1 MGDESRQDSFN
12 SYIPIWDGNAGSM
25 RKFKKSV
32 TLWLAGLDLERT
44 ASYNLA
50 ARFLLRQTGAA
61 RARGEEEDIDTLA
74 HRPAVADVVGTEIQA
89 ADYTHGVWHLVK
101 CFEELC
107 GKTASE
113 KRGELRQKLYV
124 SLRRG
129 PSEPVTN
136 FASTWRTLVAE
147 CIAEGIPVT
156 PVESGWLFKERLALT
171 EMQRQVVETATGEE
185 PEFAVVEREV
195 LRLFR
200 RVHLTRSEA
209 AGGSHLRSWRQAFVT
224 EERYEDETEEY
235 EDEPEGETEAYE
247 TAAEEEDGGEAA
259 ADELETELEA
269 MAAALDEGDDL
280 PPEVAEE
287 AAAHL
292 ENAGEALV
300 TLREARRQIAAI
312 RKDRGYKAPGAV
324 GSAGGGGRGTAPGKG
339 AGRGVCHN
347 CGQAGGRSPKHVHY
361 TETEANVV
369 DFMDHG
375 ASVEVDEFEV
385 MMTLAEALEVSSL
398 PKRGS
403 PPTLLG
409 AMDSACNRTC
419 AGPEWIKQA
428 LAAIPPEYLSL
439 VVENHEAERFRF
451 GNNQTLVSSRR
462 VRIPCCL
469 EGQVMLLWVS
479 DVPNPKLGCLVGRD
493 CMEALGAVLD
503 FEDHM
508 ARFKTLGLGPLR
520 LPQLRAGHLGLPLF
534 PKAGW
539 PAVGGLR
546 SFKPLGRNGVVE
558 LQLGFGAWMRLRTK
572 AAWQLMLT
580 VSESFVSEQAVV
592 DSRAA
597 LTSTSVPV
605 SKPTSKP
612 AAVLLESPKTTQTP
626 SVSHA
631 PRPGSQVRRKMAKNG
646 GAFARAFGL
655 ALAGLTAVAGAHAST
670 ALRPLPV
677 EVGNRPDGMAR
688 TVRGHGA
695 TRSVHTRAVENR
707 VFSGVSEEQVRLQ
720 RMQLEEAKKAQS
732 EVKEVREERM
742 RALLGPRGGL
752 PRLRAELLELAVL
765 LRVDIEEK
773 DTVETIRKKVTPVA
787 RAIALPPPP
796 SQASSSSEVTRP
808 KAPSRTAGPM
818 GSGSDF
824 GPPTRLAAPPMEE
837 ETVPSDD
844 SFRMITSEELVVA
857 QATAKA
863 LRQASASASP
873 AAVHEALQ
881 VLANAEEAAA
891 FHDCFVQAADSEV
904 AAHFERRGHGT
915 RAYCPDAYGH
925 VGVFRAKRGAVD
937 RQALENWMVGAA
949 SLRAEDRPVV
959 LCLVGPAQT
968 WRKAVQPW
976 LGPDLGLE
984 AVGTAGLVLSNLPAV
999 LDGARDGR
1007 YATFWHLRRALPRLF
1022 ERRFDSFHSTLA
1034 VDQQNNL
1041 DGGESRAFENSPDT
1055 AGEPPAGGL
1064 PFPFRAVENSP
1075 DTAGEPLEG
1084 QEEQEEMDALVK
1096 DAPKPTKEIVQAV
1109 AKLHRNTGHVS
1120 KRRLARALAVSGA
1133 PPVVIRAALELRCE
1147 ICAEEARPKTRMP
1160 ASLPRASHFG
1170 DRVHG
1175 DLFSFKDGAGQTR
1188 WVAHWVDVA
1197 TRYQACSLLRSKTA
1211 QEVGATLAEWTRIF
1225 GAPKT
1230 LVVDMGPEF
1239 VAESFQDLCD
1249 FYDTVLHHIPVEA
1262 PWRNGVAERAGASTK
1277 AVLQRLVKEYLPV
1290 TEVDVSQVVTAAA
1303 GAYNDDINDSGYSP
1317 SQAVFGRQPK
1327 SFADCLDPGLAQ
1339 TALTNEPSFCRAL
1352 AIRETARVAMLRL
1365 HYSQAMSKALL
1376 ARSRAPHP
1384 EHYNAGDVVYF
1395 YRRQK
1400 SKPGKKLQL
1409 KAWHGPALVVAMEG
1423 PDENQLSAHIAHRG
1437 NVMKVAIQ
1445 HLRKASALERLA
1457 ATDWAPALQTV
1468 LNEVTDA
1475 PEPVP
1480 TETTADPA
1488 DTPAEEVPAG
1498 NESGPSPV
1506 VVVVPGPGGGSQPS
1520 LSLPPGSRRPSL
1532 SSLAPWEKES
1542 HSVYPRV
1549 CEERPASKAKPL
1561 GEPVVGEPMDGTSE
1575 ALGLREAAVESAAP
1589 SAPELVPI
1597 LEETVGES
1605 PEAQSSPVDESTSAP
1620 VSPFDHPLVRLME
1633 QVVED
1638 RHTGYEDMRC
1648 GTWDGRWPT
1657 PSEVQRKRLQA
1668 TGDLMT
1674 LPVESEACL
1683 ASAGKEITWS
1693 RLDVKTKDA
1702 FQKAADEQWQK
1713 WTENGSVQELSVEES
1728 RRVQA
1733 DLKRSGKSGDLLT
1746 PRWVLTDKNAALS
1759 TPGNPLPA
1767 KPSARLVVPGFKD
1780 TAHLEGRLRT
1790 DAPTASRIAIL
1801 LLCAVAAH
1809 FPSWELVSAD
1819 VRAAFLKGDAY
1830 MAGSRTLYMQQPDRR
1845 KGPSLPGVR
1854 FGVIFRVLKGV
1865 FGLADAPRQ
1874 WYLRLCRTLQEHG
1887 WVKSALDGALF
1898 YLRAPSGEL
1907 LALMVVHVDDLLF
1920 AGCKA
1925 ALEILR
1931 KIGKE
1936 LGFGALSHSDFQYS
1950 VLWTPNPISMVEYH
1964 ENLHVPVVSRAD
1976 RKDLERA
1983 LGPSEVRRLRT
1994 VVGSLQWLV
2003 SQLRFDHGFALSSL
2017 QSEQPPTVGTL
2028 LKAAQLARELKNDAH
2043 FTLTY
2048 RPVDVWKGGLVT
2060 VSDAALG
2067 NVNADKTVK
2076 GNLKLFSQG
2085 CYAVLLADEELVKGR
2100 RGVFNLL
2107 NFRSHKIAR
2116 VCRSS
2121 YAAETLGV
2129 EEALDAGELCR
2140 AFLAEVRGASL
2151 LRDRRSVYSVP
2162 LVAVTD
2168 AKDVHDRC
2176 SNDLGFG
2183 AQKSLVLTLASL
2195 RQQLREPNT
2204 AMRWTHTDNLFVDG
2218 GTKEMDSGALR
2229 TVLSRGTWS
2238 IEHEPEFVKSKKGK
2252 KKPAPTTESVDQALP
2267 GEPLPD
2273 GDLKNYV
2280 TRLAR
2285 QPGWHSEDGVLV
2297 QVAEGA
2303 KSFRCPEP
2311 RASRLAKPLRTTIGL
2326 FEVGKGQM
2334 QWRILELDA
2343 LYSEE
2348 PQPNGK
2354 LPRPSVTLVTF
2365 FQGQN
2370 LHPVAEDG
2378 VKDKFGRF
2386 LVFWIA
2392 QGMWVMLISMP
2403 NLFINSSSVSRPLN
2417 WFDWLLVAGFAYAVA
2432 VEILAD
2438 IQKANWVSAG
2448 RPGGFCQV
2456 GVWSLSRHPN
2466 YFGEIFQW
2474 WCAFALAYNSSE
2486 ASSGYMDPLWWA
2498 CILSPL
2504 FTMHILLNIG
2514 ATGISNAEGKNLK
2527 RYYEKCPEEYAEY
2540 RKNTSILIP
2549 MVGYRHI
2556 PLSVKRTLLF
2566 EFERY
2571 EYRPGGGSEVKT
2583 D

>member
-1 MGDESRQDSFN
+1 MQPQDLAKPSTTLNRVEEALADEEYFDWEDLELQEVVYAKKRRREAALAKLAAASQSPQRPPQPEDAPTQRRKAVVFAQEGMSQPEAKRLLPPECTISKEREWHHRWKLKWALKHVLVYAWSIHKQRTGEDCPAAVDKNSISQSCAGSKKGAKPQDPRELAQPVEPAEEPQEPAEEPQAEASSASRGFPELDVGTYPKEEVEVEVKAEDSYTYEEQEETEEEPLEKDPPQEVPPRVEEVPKEKARGKKEKEEKAPKERKEKEKEKEKKAPKKKEREEKAPKDKEERKKEKSRKDKDRDRDRRRRKEEEKDRDRDRRRRKEEDKKEGKAPKEKEKESEAPEEKQKAPQEPGEVAPERAEPPKKADPGRGQTEEPREKAQQERARGSTEAEEPVRSFRERGLFDYEHSSSRTASGRKPNDYKDSFN

-89 ADYTHGVWHLVK
+89 ADYTHGVWHLVR

-171 EMQRQVVETATGEE
+171 EMQRQLLETATGEE

-209 AGGSHLRSWRQAFVT
+209 AGGSHLRSWRQAPSRPGTVPSSAASTASGGTSRFRRSFNRSRTPGQGPSQAFVT
-224 EERYEDETEEY
+224 EEHYEDETEEY

-312 RKDRGYKAPGAV
+312 RKDRGYKAPGAA
-324 GSAGGGGRGTAPGKG
+324 GSAGGGGRGPQQPSGSQSPGKPSPSK
-339 AGRGVCHN
+339 
-347 CGQAGGRSPKHVHY
+347 GGRSPKHVHY

-375 ASVEVDEFEV
+375 TSVEVDEFEV

-403 PPTLLG
+403 PATLLG

-462 VRIPCCL
+462 VRIPWCL
-469 EGQVMLLWVS
+469 EGHVMLLWVS

-503 FEDHM
+503 FEDHT

-572 AAWQLMLT
+572 AAWQLMLA

-597 LTSTSVPV
+597 LTSTSVSV

-612 AAVLLESPKTTQTP
+612 AAVLLESVGKWRRMVVRLRERLAWHWQGLLLWLVRMPQLRFAPFPWKSVTGPKEWQEQ
-626 SVSHA
+626 SE
-631 PRPGSQVRRKMAKNG
+631 GMVRR
-646 GAFARAFGL
+646 GAWPR
-655 ALAGLTAVAGAHAST
+655 
-670 ALRPLPV
+670 RWY
-677 EVGNRPDGMAR
+677 
-688 TVRGHGA
+688 
-695 TRSVHTRAVENR
+695 TRAVENR
-707 VFSGVSEEQVRLQ
+707 VFSGVNLGHSVSLRNKCGLAFAFLEDEIVLEGLRALKAPKGVRSRLQ

-796 SQASSSSEVTRP
+796 SQASSSSEVPRP

-818 GSGSDF
+818 GTGSEF
-824 GPPTRLAAPPMEE
+824 VPPTRLAAPPMEE
-837 ETVPSDD
+837 EVVPSDD
-844 SFRMITSEELVVA
+844 SFRMITSEELA
-857 QATAKA
+857 EQMAGLDAYMA

-915 RAYCPDAYGH
+915 RAYSPDAYGH

-949 SLRAEDRPVV
+949 SLRAEDRSCPY
-959 LCLVGPAQT
+959 
-968 WRKAVQPW
+968 
-976 LGPDLGLE
+976 
-984 AVGTAGLVLSNLPAV
+984 SNLPAV

-1041 DGGESRAFENSPDT
+1041 DGGDSRAFENSPDT

-1084 QEEQEEMDALVK
+1084 QEEQEEMDALVR
-1096 DAPKPTKEIVQAV
+1096 DAPKPTKEIVQAI

-1197 TRYQACSLLRSKTA
+1197 TRYQACTLLRSKTA

-1290 TEVDVSQVVTAAA
+1290 TEGDVSQVVTAAA

-1317 SQAVFGRQPK
+1317 SQAV
-1327 SFADCLDPGLAQ
+1327 GLAQ

-1423 PDENQLSAHIAHRG
+1423 PDENQLSAYGAYRG
-1437 NVMKVAIQ
+1437 NVTKVAIE

-1480 TETTADPA
+1480 TETTAEA
-1488 DTPAEEVPAG
+1488 PAEEVPA
-1498 NESGPSPV
+1498 V
-1506 VVVVPGPGGGSQPS
+1506 VSQDR
-1520 LSLPPGSRRPSL
+1520 SRRPSL

-1542 HSVYPRV
+1542 HSVYRKRSHESV
-1549 CEERPASKAKPL
+1549 TAGESSERPASKAKPL

-1575 ALGLREAAVESAAP
+1575 ALGLRDAAVESAAP

-1597 LEETVGES
+1597 PEETVGES
-1605 PEAQSSPVDESTSAP
+1605 PGAQSSHEGESTAEDK
-1620 VSPFDHPLVRLME
+1620 DHPLVRLME
-1633 QVVED
+1633 QVAED
-1638 RHTGYEDMRC
+1638 RQTGYEEIRC

-1674 LPVESEACL
+1674 LPVENEACL

-1746 PRWVLTDKNAALS
+1746 PR
-1759 TPGNPLPA
+1759 
-1767 KPSARLVVPGFKD
+1767 
-1780 TAHLEGRLRT
+1780 
-1790 DAPTASRIAIL
+1790 
-1801 LLCAVAAH
+1801 
-1809 FPSWELVSAD
+1809 
-1819 VRAAFLKGDAY
+1819 
-1830 MAGSRTLYMQQPDRR
+1830 
-1845 KGPSLPGVR
+1845 
-1854 FGVIFRVLKGV
+1854 
-1865 FGLADAPRQ
+1865 
-1874 WYLRLCRTLQEHG
+1874 
-1887 WVKSALDGALF
+1887 
-1898 YLRAPSGEL
+1898 
-1907 LALMVVHVDDLLF
+1907 
-1920 AGCKA
+1920 
-1925 ALEILR
+1925 
-1931 KIGKE
+1931 
-1936 LGFGALSHSDFQYS
+1936 
-1950 VLWTPNPISMVEYH
+1950 
-1964 ENLHVPVVSRAD
+1964 
-1976 RKDLERA
+1976 
-1983 LGPSEVRRLRT
+1983 
-1994 VVGSLQWLV
+1994 VGSDRQ
-2003 SQLRFDHGFALSSL
+2003 
-2017 QSEQPPTVGTL
+2017 E
-2028 LKAAQLARELKNDAH
+2028 
-2043 FTLTY
+2043 
-2048 RPVDVWKGGLVT
+2048 
-2060 VSDAALG
+2060 
-2067 NVNADKTVK
+2067 
-2076 GNLKLFSQG
+2076 
-2085 CYAVLLADEELVKGR
+2085 
-2100 RGVFNLL
+2100 
-2107 NFRSHKIAR
+2107 
-2116 VCRSS
+2116 
-2121 YAAETLGV
+2121 
-2129 EEALDAGELCR
+2129 
-2140 AFLAEVRGASL
+2140 RGA
-2151 LRDRRSVYSVP
+2151 V
-2162 LVAVTD
+2162 
-2168 AKDVHDRC
+2168 
-2176 SNDLGFG
+2176 N
-2183 AQKSLVLTLASL
+2183 
-2195 RQQLREPNT
+2195 
-2204 AMRWTHTDNLFVDG
+2204 
-2218 GTKEMDSGALR
+2218 
-2229 TVLSRGTWS
+2229 
-2238 IEHEPEFVKSKKGK
+2238 
-2252 KKPAPTTESVDQALP
+2252 P
-2267 GEPLPD
+2267 GE
-2273 GDLKNYV
+2273 
-2280 TRLAR
+2280 
-2285 QPGWHSEDGVLV
+2285 S
-2297 QVAEGA
+2297 
-2303 KSFRCPEP
+2303 
-2311 RASRLAKPLRTTIGL
+2311 
-2326 FEVGKGQM
+2326 
-2334 QWRILELDA
+2334 
-2343 LYSEE
+2343 
-2348 PQPNGK
+2348 
-2354 LPRPSVTLVTF
+2354 
-2365 FQGQN
+2365 
-2370 LHPVAEDG
+2370 
-2378 VKDKFGRF
+2378 
-2386 LVFWIA
+2386 
-2392 QGMWVMLISMP
+2392 
-2403 NLFINSSSVSRPLN
+2403 
-2417 WFDWLLVAGFAYAVA
+2417 
-2432 VEILAD
+2432 
-2438 IQKANWVSAG
+2438 
-2448 RPGGFCQV
+2448 
-2456 GVWSLSRHPN
+2456 
-2466 YFGEIFQW
+2466 
-2474 WCAFALAYNSSE
+2474 
-2486 ASSGYMDPLWWA
+2486 ASSQT
-2498 CILSPL
+2498 LSE
-2504 FTMHILLNIG
+2504 TGG
-2514 ATGISNAEGKNLK
+2514 AG
-2527 RYYEKCPEEYAEY
+2527 
-2540 RKNTSILIP
+2540 
-2549 MVGYRHI
+2549 V
-2556 PLSVKRTLLF
+2556 
-2566 EFERY
+2566 
-2571 EYRPGGGSEVKT
+2571 
-2583 D
+2583 